1 MLLDGVTSSSG
12 VIAIEEILSRRAR
25 T

>member
-1 MLLDGVTSSSG
+1 MLLDVVTSSRG
-12 VIAIEEILSRRAR
+12 VTAIEEILSRRAW

>member
-1 MLLDGVTSSSG
+1 MLLDVVTSSRG

>member
-1 MLLDGVTSSSG
+1 MLLDVVTSSSG